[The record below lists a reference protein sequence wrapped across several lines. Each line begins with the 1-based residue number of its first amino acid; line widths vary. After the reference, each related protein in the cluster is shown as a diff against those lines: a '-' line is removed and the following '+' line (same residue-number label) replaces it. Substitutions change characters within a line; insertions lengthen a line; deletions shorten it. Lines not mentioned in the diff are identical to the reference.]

1 MGSIGPEAVAAA
13 VASSDLHAKYAETI
27 DRESAYEKLAAKI
40 PPAAAPEAA
49 PPAEAPPAPE
59 KEKDEPGLIESAMK
73 NPAVKSFMR
82 SAASALG
89 REITR
94 GLFGNRKR

>member
-1 MGSIGPEAVAAA
+1 
-13 VASSDLHAKYAETI
+13 LHAKYGETI

-40 PPAAAPEAA
+40 PEAPAPEA
-49 PPAEAPPAPE
+49 PPAEAPPAPAAPE

-82 SAASALG
+82 SAANALG